1 MTKNTASGHKGS
13 PRPNIEGRIIGDD
26 WKKCLKRFDTWLK
39 NFSMKSK
46 SEPEK
51 EEKLPLNEVPVVL
64 ENQGTLTQE
73 EGSVQLTLFYLV

>member
-1 MTKNTASGHKGS
+1 
-13 PRPNIEGRIIGDD
+13 
-26 WKKCLKRFDTWLK
+26 
-39 NFSMKSK
+39 MKSK

-51 EEKLPLNEVPVVL
+51 EEKLPLNEVPDVL